1 MTLNPVTFEARQNGI
16 DPFVDIINFCFSRAA
31 VWRQELKGAGVI
43 K

>member
-16 DPFVDIINFCFSRAA
+16 DPFVVLTIELSSKINSKSI
-31 VWRQELKGAGVI
+31 VKGAGVN